1 MQTWR
6 ACCLGARHGLGGGAA
21 VARASPRGASPSPLL
36 PLLRLKASRPA
47 LAYERLRGL
56 TTRGAAARSEAVQ
69 KTALLRE
76 IRKKRTPLEQAVD
89 HVAELRRIGKL
100 GAAKEYTSVIKAC
113 DKGDKWQLALS
124 LLNEMYEEGLEPAAE
139 TVAVVSGACERAGQP
154 MDMPKAPVEPA
165 TSPGKIQ
172 YSRGALLQRL
182 RRRRAEPSELAGTV
196 ATLVEEGHLDKT
208 EVYTL
213 ALRMCE
219 SGEQWEWAIRLLDMC
234 REGPG
239 LEVETCNVGIAAC
252 AKAQQWQRALTVLD
266 NMQRWAVPPDVASYH
281 AAASAC
287 SRSGEWQAAIAV
299 LDRAQLAGLADSET
313 YSIGMM
319 ACASAEAWSTAVGML
334 SAIEVSLTLPNRPW
348 AWAILWVCMVFLVPP
363 VAVTMHFSL
372 DHFCTPAELIY
383 VIKRSSTQK
392 MEFTKQS
399 VAIFAAVLF
408 VTVVQVGSVGLD
420 TDWYGRLIIL
430 GMWCAFVLLAVLI
443 TFLIRRFV
451 ADEDPVTD
459 IASDAELATR
469 QRSWRPVRVGVYLL
483 WWFMGFNT
491 CLNGILYPNKHTLS
505 HGIMQWHGKGAML
518 YYLYFCGGLLY
529 FKLVSWHPLKFM
541 RLAFYTVVMIG
552 CGLAGGNYF
561 VNGSYKANAEVRSY
575 GIPCENDGAGD
586 DSFCTQAYNSTL
598 DGDYPC
604 GYRDGRYICLVGSL
618 DYNMAC
624 ATGSLDGHSLW
635 HVFSAI
641 ALFVLPL
648 SVMVIDDLVEKPRHL
663 IAVL

>member
-1 MQTWR
+1 MFSSSTG
-6 ACCLGARHGLGGGAA
+6 AVSPTVLGAQSTEGSFHK
-21 VARASPRGASPSPLL
+21 VKSITTARAKQFAEPISLADRQWTEDELVAIK
-36 PLLRLKASRPA
+36 RNYEDYSRVVFA
-47 LAYERLRGL
+47 MGGFFFSTGMQWSFWISQSTNAEERRGL
-56 TTRGAAARSEAVQ
+56 CHHNAQCNLAPDDSLDWMGLNPDMVWSNAVYLVAGAFIMLAAAKHHTE
-69 KTALLRE
+69 
-76 IRKKRTPLEQAVD
+76 D
-89 HVAELRRIGKL
+89 
-100 GAAKEYTSVIKAC
+100 
-113 DKGDKWQLALS
+113 
-124 LLNEMYEEGLEPAAE
+124 AAE
-139 TVAVVSGACERAGQP
+139 CQDSQAPLQEFELQAAGDENVP
-154 MDMPKAPVEPA
+154 N
-165 TSPGKIQ
+165 TS
-172 YSRGALLQRL
+172 
-182 RRRRAEPSELAGTV
+182 
-196 ATLVEEGHLDKT
+196 H
-208 EVYTL
+208 
-213 ALRMCE
+213 
-219 SGEQWEWAIRLLDMC
+219 
-234 REGPG
+234 
-239 LEVETCNVGIAAC
+239 
-252 AKAQQWQRALTVLD
+252 
-266 NMQRWAVPPDVASYH
+266 PP
-281 AAASAC
+281 AAASGRW
-287 SRSGEWQAAIAV
+287 SRWGCGA
-299 LDRAQLAGLADSET
+299 
-313 YSIGMM
+313 
-319 ACASAEAWSTAVGML
+319 TAVELTATLLRRSLVGKRGGRCHANGLFGHYLTGMYFLTGSAIFVEGLLSSLYHTCPSKSFSQFDYIGITTCEVAIFLMMWSKCHPKLPSAGSFALYLAALGML